1 MAVIKSTVVLDD
13 KYSSKAEKIASSTN
27 AMSEAMKKSQSV
39 ASKMTSALKSA
50 FSRSHKVKIS
60 EVGSKETRAK
70 IYKLNNDLKSI
81 TGKPLNFEISAKTGK
96 IEHIKNQFTRMK
108 SGVNSL
114 SGAFNNK
121 LDKGFGKLTKF
132 TSDISSFHKAKKEA
146 RSLSKELTKMTG
158 QKHKIKIDMENPIKK
173 GFANLKSGIGN
184 MFSKMNPKNW
194 FGRSSAPMMAPQMG
208 GGSMLGSFIK
218 GNLISSAITS
228 GIGMLKSGVDTTLG
242 AGMTRLENIQSAK
255 ARLRGQTNADGTRK
269 FNDSQIKAI
278 SDSAMNAVTGTA
290 YGFGDAMST
299 ASSAIAAGVDQKNIE
314 PYLKNIANI
323 SAATGSDFNEIGAL
337 INKIQTTGR
346 LQGDELM
353 QLSDRGLPML
363 AKIAELKGVDANTA
377 RDMISKGEISAE
389 DAIKAATAAA
399 GDSAK
404 EMNKTWNAAKMN
416 FGSALSKIG
425 AGLLGGKE
433 GEEGGIFGAMT
444 PMLLKVND
452 ALNGFVPIA
461 KNAGDAIKDFATNGF
476 EKLKSG
482 FGKVSEFFKPAMD
495 KFQEGFGKVSEKVGQ
510 LIDPLKEKFAT
521 VFDGLKE
528 AFAPLIDAISGLFGD
543 TMGSSMDV
551 FAVVIDVVAQALSF
565 LADVIIMVTPIIQSI
580 AEWISAN
587 IIPAISEVVSWV
599 SGSLIPAISE
609 VVSTVLGVLIP
620 IFQTVSDF
628 IGTYVVPAFEI
639 IANTVLTVAEPVFHA
654 IATAVEWATGKFNDL
669 VGAVGA
675 AANALFELPGKIAG
689 MVGDAVGGAVSGVK
703 NLLGIGKHATGTSY
717 FGGGLTQVNE
727 RGEEMIQLARGDKIY
742 PAGKTEKII
751 KNEVKNTK
759 SVDRSV
765 SNPNITINVN
775 GANMTNKDV
784 ARVISEEI
792 KRLGVLV

>member
-96 IEHIKNQFTRMK
+96 IEHIKNQFSKMK

-495 KFQEGFGKVSEKVGQ
+495 KFKEGFSKVSEKVGEF
-510 LIDPLKEKFAT
+510 IDPLKEKFVT

-528 AFAPLIDAISGLFGD
+528 AFAPLVEGISNLFGD
-543 TMGSSMDV
+543 GIEGNMDI
-551 FAVVIDVVAQALSF
+551 FTTVIDLVGQGLTM
-565 LADVIIMVTPIIQSI
+565 LAEAIITATPIIQSVV
-580 AEWISAN
+580 EWISAN
-587 IIPAISEVVSWV
+587 IIPVISELVAWV
-599 SGSLIPAISE
+599 SGTLIPAIAE
-609 VVSTVLGVLIP
+609 VESTVMGVLLP
-620 IFQTVSDF
+620 IFQTVADF
-628 IGTYVVPAFEI
+628 IGTYVVPAFQI
-639 IANTVLTVAEPVFHA
+639 IADTVLTVAEPVFHA
-654 IATAVEWATGKFNDL
+654 IASAVEWATGKFNDL

-689 MVGDAVGGAVSGVK
+689 MVGDAVGGAVGSVK
-703 NLLGIGKHATGTSY
+703 SFLGIGKNATGTSY
-717 FGGGLTQVNE
+717 FGGGMTQINE

-751 KNEVKNTK
+751 KNDIKKN
-759 SVDRSV
+759 
-765 SNPNITINVN
+765 SNNTTTTQVHAPVN
-775 GANMTNKDV
+775 MYIYTNDEKKIVQTMD
-784 ARVISEEI
+784 AYF
-792 KRLGVLV
+792 KKLGVLV